1 MYVDELLS
9 KLKII
14 KFLQNTELETKK
26 NDRELNTISY
36 PE

>member
-9 KLKII
+9 KLKIT
-14 KFLQNTELETKK
+14 KFLQNTEFETKK

-36 PE
+36 LE